1 MSLTWLWAHPRS
13 RSTALERMMME
24 RGDVTVL
31 HEPLVSLLD
40 DGAVSIPD
48 GPVLHSV
55 ADMVGYAKS
64 LPGTVFVKDTTEHR
78 YTDHL
83 TPELARGITHT
94 FVVREPAAAI
104 ASHVAVKPDASC
116 SDIGY
121 EYQYLLFELA
131 WEVAGRP
138 PVVVDADQ
146 LARHPAL
153 VVAAYCAALGL
164 PYKPEAMRWE
174 AGDRPE
180 WQRTRKWHVAA
191 GRSTGFVTGPPRE
204 VRLDGHLRDYY
215 AHHRPFYDR
224 MVRHAL
230 PAPPSSPLPPSPDR
244 TEAPR

>member
-40 DGAVSIPD
+40 DGRVSIAD
-48 GPVLHSV
+48 GPTLDSV
-55 ADMVGYAKS
+55 AAVVGYAKS

-83 TPELARGITHT
+83 TPELAAGITHT
-94 FVVREPAAAI
+94 FVVREPSAAI

-131 WEVAGRP
+131 WSLTGRP
-138 PVVVDADQ
+138 PIVLDSDLLV
-146 LARHPAL
+146 RHPEE
-153 VVAAYCAALGL
+153 VVASYCDAIGL
-164 PYKPEAMRWE
+164 PRRPEALRWQ

-180 WQRTRKWHVAA
+180 WERTARWHVAA
-191 GRSTGFVTGPPRE
+191 GQSTGFVTAAPGPVP
-204 VRLDGHLRDYY
+204 LTGHLRDYD

-224 MVRHAL
+224 MVAHAL
-230 PAPPSSPLPPSPDR
+230 TPHLS
-244 TEAPR
+244 EAAR

>member
-40 DGAVSIPD
+40 DGRVSIPD
-48 GPVLHSV
+48 GPVLQSV
-55 ADMVGYAKS
+55 AAVVAYARS
-64 LPGTVFVKDTTEHR
+64 LPGPVFVKDTTEHR

-83 TPELARGITHT
+83 TPELAAGITHT
-94 FVVREPAAAI
+94 FVVREPSAAI

-121 EYQYLLFELA
+121 EYQYLIFELA
-131 WEVAGRP
+131 RSLTGRP
-138 PVVVDADQ
+138 PVVIDSDLLVQ
-146 LARHPAL
+146 HPEA
-153 VVAAYCAALGL
+153 VVAGYCDAIGL
-164 PYKPEAMRWE
+164 PYKAEALRWR

-180 WQRTRKWHVAA
+180 WQRTARWHVAA
-191 GRSTGFVTGPPRE
+191 GRSTGFVTEPPRT
-204 VRLDGHLRDYY
+204 VALHGHLLDYY

-224 MVRHAL
+224 MAAHAL
-230 PAPPSSPLPPSPDR
+230 PLSRS
-244 TEAPR
+244 EAPR

>member
-40 DGAVSIPD
+40 DGRVSIVD
-48 GPVLHSV
+48 GPVLDSV
-55 ADMVGYAKS
+55 ADVIGYAKS

-83 TPELARGITHT
+83 TPALAEGITHT
-94 FVVREPAAAI
+94 FVVREPSAAI
-104 ASHVAVKPDASC
+104 ASHVAVKPDASR

-121 EYQYLLFELA
+121 EYQFLVFEFVRALT
-131 WEVAGRP
+131 GRE
-138 PVVVDADQ
+138 PVVLDSDW
-146 LARHPAL
+146 L
-153 VVAAYCAALGL
+153 VRDPEAAVRAYCDAIGL
-164 PYKPEAMRWE
+164 PYKPEAMRWQ

-180 WQRTRKWHVAA
+180 WERTARWHVTA
-191 GRSTGFVTGPPRE
+191 GQTSGFLTAPPRE
-204 VRLDGHLRDYY
+204 VELTGHLRDY
-215 AHHRPFYDR
+215 HDFHRPFYDR
-224 MVRHAL
+224 MLAHAL
-230 PAPPSSPLPPSPDR
+230 TFSPAR

>member
-40 DGAVSIPD
+40 DGSVSIPD

-55 ADMVGYAKS
+55 AEVVGYAKS
-64 LPGTVFVKDTTEHR
+64 LPGSVFVKDTTEHR

-83 TPELARGITHT
+83 TAALATGITHT
-94 FVVREPAAAI
+94 FVVREPSAAI
-104 ASHVAVKPDASC
+104 ASHVAVKRDASC

-131 WEVAGRP
+131 WTVAGGP

-146 LARHPAL
+146 LVQHPGP
-153 VVAAYCAALGL
+153 VVAAYCAAIGL
-164 PYKPEAMRWE
+164 PYKPEAMQWE
-174 AGDRPE
+174 AGDRSE
-180 WQRTRKWHVAA
+180 WRRTQRWHVAA
-191 GRSTGFVTGPPRE
+191 GRSTGFVAGPPRE

-215 AHHRPFYDR
+215 AHHRPYYDR
-224 MVRHAL
+224 MVSHAL
-230 PAPPSSPLPPSPDR
+230 PLLPDR
-244 TEAPR
+244 TEAPG

>member
-40 DGAVSIPD
+40 DGHVSIPD
-48 GPVLHSV
+48 GPTVDSV
-55 ADMVGYAKS
+55 AAVVDYARS
-64 LPGTVFVKDTTEHR
+64 RPGPVFVKDTTEHR

-83 TPELARGITHT
+83 TPRLAAGITHT
-94 FVVREPAAAI
+94 FVVREPSAAI

-131 WEVAGRP
+131 WSLAGRP
-138 PVVVDADQ
+138 PVVIDSDLLVQRPEA
-146 LARHPAL
+146 
-153 VVAAYCAALGL
+153 VVAAYCAAIGL
-164 PYKPEAMRWE
+164 PYKAAAMRWR
-174 AGDRPE
+174 AGDRAE
-180 WQRTRKWHVAA
+180 WQRTSKWHVAA
-191 GRSTGFVTGPPRE
+191 GRSTGFVTEPPRP
-204 VRLDGHLRDYY
+204 VPLTGHLREYD

-224 MVRHAL
+224 MVAHAL
-230 PAPPSSPLPPSPDR
+230 TLTPA
-244 TEAPR
+244 EALR